1 MIKNVL
7 IAIIGYSEI
16 ITDLIFNRN
25 HGDETSIKTLF
36 IVILKVLFFLLVLS
50 SVIWIVLIL

>member
-36 IVILKVLFFLLVLS
+36 IVILKLVFFLLVLS

>member
-7 IAIIGYSEI
+7 VAIIEYSEI
-16 ITDLIFNRN
+16 ITDLIFTRN

-36 IVILKVLFFLLVLS
+36 IVILKVVFFLLVLS
-50 SVIWIVLIL
+50 NFIWIVLIL